1 MGKLPFSVVS
11 CTGEDPEF
19 PAAELN
25 IHSPSTKG
33 WLSPRFCE
41 YPQELIIGFKNSSI
55 VRVQQVQFLS
65 HQSKISTKLEIFVG
79 KGETLVDCTFKRLGY
94 MSLDNNERSGHRARE
109 LKSVYVDAQCSFM
122 KIRLHK
128 CYINKFNLYNQV
140 GLIAVNVL
148 GESIEGGAPSISK
161 GNRLPAALG
170 GNNLPDHMSQKSV
183 LALDD
188 LAFDMNF
195 DEVTAK
201 KFAR

>member
-1 MGKLPFSVVS
+1 MGKLTFAVIS

-25 IHSPSTKG
+25 IHSPTTKG

-41 YPQELIIGFKNSSI
+41 FPQEVILSFKGNK

-65 HQSKISTKLEIFVG
+65 HQSKIATKLELYVG
-79 KGETLVDCTFKRLGY
+79 KADSLPECSFKRLGY

-109 LKSVYVDAQCSFM
+109 LKSVYVDSQCTFL
-122 KIRLHK
+122 KVRLHK
-128 CYINKFNLYNQV
+128 CYINKYNLYNQV
-140 GLIAVNVL
+140 GLIAINVL
-148 GESIEGGAPSISK
+148 GEADHALGLDGPTT
-161 GNRLPAALG
+161 RLPKALG
-170 GNNLPDHMSQKSV
+170 GQDLPDHMSQKSV

-195 DEVTAK
+195 DDVRVK
-201 KFAR
+201 DP